1 MQIFEVLL
9 VTFILLLCVNSQQGV
24 QSTIE
29 PFISIAFVHKKE
41 YNIMWY
47 DIPNKLL
54 EEFNSLVLGFLRLGL
69 ITPIVQI

>member
-1 MQIFEVLL
+1 MGINCRNNVYSAKVIEWLRSLDDLCLSFILMQIFEVLL

-41 YNIMWY
+41 YNIM
-47 DIPNKLL
+47 
-54 EEFNSLVLGFLRLGL
+54 
-69 ITPIVQI
+69 